1 MSILVD
7 IERLVLDG
15 VEVHVTDCPMMQ
27 AALESELA
35 RLLVTR
41 GLGRELGA
49 GGAAPRVT
57 GGTIRLGVGDPI
69 GLGRRIAAAAHEG
82 LAR

>member
-1 MSILVD
+1 MTVLVE

-15 VEVHVTDCPMMQ
+15 VEVRVADRPKVQ
-27 AALESELA
+27 AAVESELA

-57 GGTIRLGVGDPI
+57 GGTIRLGVGDPV